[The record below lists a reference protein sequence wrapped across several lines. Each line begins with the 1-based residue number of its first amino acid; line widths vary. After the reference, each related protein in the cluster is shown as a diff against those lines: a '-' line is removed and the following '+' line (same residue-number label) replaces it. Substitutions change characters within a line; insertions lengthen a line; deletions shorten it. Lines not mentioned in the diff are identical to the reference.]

1 MSRRLKGVAAAAAG
15 EKPKLLA
22 CILQE
27 NLARILQDFP
37 RRWELEFLGLGLA
50 VAQVLTLPWLL

>member
-1 MSRRLKGVAAAAAG
+1 VAAAAAG

-27 NLARILQDFP
+27 NLARILQDFL

>member
-1 MSRRLKGVAAAAAG
+1 VAVAAAG

-22 CILQE
+22 RILQE
-27 NLARILQDFP
+27 KLARISQDFG

-50 VAQVLTLPWLL
+50 VAQVLTLLWLL